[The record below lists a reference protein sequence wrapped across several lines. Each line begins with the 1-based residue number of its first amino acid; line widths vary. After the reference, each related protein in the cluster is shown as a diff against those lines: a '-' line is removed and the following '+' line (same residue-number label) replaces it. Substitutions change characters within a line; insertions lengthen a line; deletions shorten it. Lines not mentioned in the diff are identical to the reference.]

1 MSQVHPQAR
10 TTPRTRGEMQ
20 AAEAT
25 PLKELARRYNV
36 TPATARKWKHRVR
49 GVVRACGW
57 TWLMQSTPS

>member
-36 TPATARKWKHRVR
+36 TPATARKWQ
-49 GVVRACGW
+49 A
-57 TWLMQSTPS
+57 P